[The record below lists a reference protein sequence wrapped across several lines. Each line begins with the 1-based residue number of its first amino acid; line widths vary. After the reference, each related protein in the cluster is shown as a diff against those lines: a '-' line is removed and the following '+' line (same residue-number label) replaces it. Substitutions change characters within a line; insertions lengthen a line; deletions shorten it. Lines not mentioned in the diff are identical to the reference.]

1 MAKVDE
7 AMEGFAPIMNLP
19 VPEKS
24 LASFISEP
32 VS

>member
-19 VPEKS
+19 VPDKS
-24 LASFISEP
+24 LTAFLTAP
-32 VS
+32 VA